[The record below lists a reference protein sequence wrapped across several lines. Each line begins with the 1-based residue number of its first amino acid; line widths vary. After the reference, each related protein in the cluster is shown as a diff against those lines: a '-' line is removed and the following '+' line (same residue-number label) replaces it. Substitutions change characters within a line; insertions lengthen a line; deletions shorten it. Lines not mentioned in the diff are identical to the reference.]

1 MSTDTPNPGAS
12 GAISQRASG
21 PAVPAIAD
29 KVPAARCG
37 RVIYETLDIRIDRS
51 GVWYYRGSQIRRK
64 ELVCLFGSVLHRDEE
79 GRYWLITP
87 TEMGPVEVEDAPFLA
102 VELYACGEGRAQVLS
117 LRSNVD
123 EVVTVDD
130 DHPLRVDH
138 DPQTGEPSPY
148 LHLHEGVE
156 ARLTRSVFYELVGLG
171 VEETVEAQRRF
182 GVWSCGRFFVLG
194 SLDADS

>member
-1 MSTDTPNPGAS
+1 MSKNTLTPGADGPS
-12 GAISQRASG
+12 SQRAG
-21 PAVPAIAD
+21 ALAVPAIAD
-29 KVPAARCG
+29 KVPAAGGG
-37 RVIYETLDIRIDRS
+37 RVIYDTLDIRIDRS
-51 GVWYYRGSQIRRK
+51 GVWYYRGSPIRRK

-79 GRYWLITP
+79 GAYWLITP

-123 EVVTVDD
+123 EVVTVDA

-138 DPQTGEPSPY
+138 DPATGEPSPY

-171 VEETVEAQRRF
+171 VEETVGGQRRF
-182 GVWSCGRFFVLG
+182 GVWSCGRFFALG